1 MQGEQRAFFKTL
13 HVSRLCS
20 FCLCSSGTHND
31 QADRDA
37 FCCRVGSL
45 VWGTVRRVQD
55 FGAFI
60 GFDDTRASGLV
71 HISNI
76 SRQHVGYTDVSTASE
91 CCRLLCTAA

>member
-1 MQGEQRAFFKTL
+1 MAAGCAAFACAAPSTSNGRADD
-13 HVSRLCS
+13 V
-20 FCLCSSGTHND
+20 D
-31 QADRDA
+31 

-60 GFDDTRASGLV
+60 GFDDTRASGLI

-76 SRQHVGYTDVSTASE
+76 SRQHVGYTDVSAAYE
-91 CCRLLCTAA
+91 CYLILCTAVRK